1 MNIKHYPL
9 FNTNEVCKVYSD
21 KDGVDVKYVCT
32 TDLKASDV
40 PVDVFYRATPH
51 PEFGNRYFGLYY
63 DHHRDATMITNADI
77 VETQEFGVVE
87 NDEGELEYSQ
97 SHHDY
102 KQFEN
107 GNMIDGGRQY
117 IRSSLGADVLKVKD
131 GEFVKSENSQA

>member
-1 MNIKHYPL
+1 
-9 FNTNEVCKVYSD
+9 
-21 KDGVDVKYVCT
+21 
-32 TDLKASDV
+32 
-40 PVDVFYRATPH
+40 
-51 PEFGNRYFGLYY
+51 
-63 DHHRDATMITNADI
+63 MITNADI

-87 NDEGELEYSQ
+87 NDSGELEYSQ

-102 KQFEN
+102 KKFEN